1 MTTREAHLV
10 GSLPGADPEEAM
22 STALSILGPH
32 LRTLPDG
39 ETGERRNW
47 VISIINGLREHPDL
61 ELRKP
66 GDWSD
71 YDKTPVMRIRRGR
84 TLLGANLDFGHV
96 DAVRQSYSVFEQ
108 ARAAAGRPD
117 LAFQEGVP
125 GDFDLAMFTLGP
137 AGALRHRRPFTE
149 ATVSEIRGVGT
160 LTGPDT
166 LFQIELPVELVL
178 LARAPAAVRP
188 ALAKILARLTTRLA
202 AASPEGT
209 RFGIHLCL
217 GDMNNRAFGTMDDV
231 TPLVLLANAIIDGWP
246 AKRQLDILHAP
257 FAAADHPATTDAAFY
272 APLTSLRLPEGVRF
286 AAGFAHE
293 SQSLADQ
300 CEIRSRI
307 DELLHREVTIS
318 AACGLG
324 RRSDAD
330 GRAVLERTAE
340 LCAA

>member
-1 MTTREAHLV
+1 MA
-10 GSLPGADPEEAM
+10 
-22 STALSILGPH
+22 TALSILGPH

-47 VISIINGLREHPDL
+47 VISIINGLQSHPDL

-71 YDKTPVMRIRRGR
+71 YDKTPVVRIRKGR

-96 DAVRQSYSVFEQ
+96 DAVRDSYPVFEQ

-137 AGALRHRRPFTE
+137 VGALRHRRPFTE
-149 ATVSEIRGVGT
+149 ATVAEIRGVGA
-160 LTGPDT
+160 LTGSDT
-166 LFQIELPVELVL
+166 LFQIEVPVELVL
-178 LARAPAAVRP
+178 LAKAPAAARP
-188 ALAKILARLTTRLA
+188 ALAKVLARPITRLA
-202 AASPEGT
+202 AAAPEHT
-209 RFGIHLCL
+209 RFGVHLCL

-231 TPLVLLANAIIDGWP
+231 TPLVLLANAITGGWP
-246 AKRQLDILHAP
+246 AGRRLDILHAP
-257 FAAADHPATTDAAFY
+257 FAAADQPATTDAQFY
-272 APLTSLRLPEGVRF
+272 APLTSLKVPEGVRF

-293 SQSLADQ
+293 AQSLADQ
-300 CEIRSRI
+300 LTIRSMI
-307 DELLHREVTIS
+307 DDLLHREVTIS

-324 RRSDAD
+324 RRSEAD